1 MGVASIVVYSL
12 RKNASYVTMQFPKLT
27 LTPHATAAEA
37 IFYTKEKQII
47 AVFCLERL
55 LMK

>member
-1 MGVASIVVYSL
+1 VGVAAIVVYSL